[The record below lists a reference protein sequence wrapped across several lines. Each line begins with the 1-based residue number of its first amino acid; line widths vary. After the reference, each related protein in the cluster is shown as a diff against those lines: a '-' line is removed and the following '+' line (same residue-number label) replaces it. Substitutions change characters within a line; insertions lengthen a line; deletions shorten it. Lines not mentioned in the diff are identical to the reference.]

1 MERRCMSRMLQLSS
15 TIQRTR
21 RSATAMATAKRQQLL
36 LKSCTMDDLV
46 TWYVGWKKM
55 VSGVDLDVPSPLE
68 VESEADL

>member
-1 MERRCMSRMLQLSS
+1 
-15 TIQRTR
+15 
-21 RSATAMATAKRQQLL
+21 MATAKRQQLL

>member
-1 MERRCMSRMLQLSS
+1 
-15 TIQRTR
+15 
-21 RSATAMATAKRQQLL
+21 
-36 LKSCTMDDLV
+36 MDDLV